1 MAPDGQSGEKE
12 AETEIE
18 EDDDLGIPDAL
29 PSCSHD
35 HGDEHGKQ
43 EDCVGFE
50 SAGNRLGQVDVG
62 QKGGDPLQVD
72 ADSDTET
79 VEVGIALYCTLWKG
93 CHGRFYSVLITNEVR
108 VMMSKR
114 RYDNGRWR

>member
-1 MAPDGQSGEKE
+1 MAPDGQSGENE

-18 EDDDLGIPDAL
+18 EDDDLGILDTL

-50 SAGNRLGQVDVG
+50 GAGDCLSQVDIG
-62 QKGGDPLQVD
+62 QKGRYPLQVD
-72 ADSDTET
+72 ADSNTET
-79 VEVGIALYCTLWKG
+79 VEVGVALYCTLLKG
-93 CHGRFYSVLITNEVR
+93 CHRRFSSLLITNYMRGLSE
-108 VMMSKR
+108 R
-114 RYDNGRWR
+114 RCENEGWR